1 MNEERL
7 QAHQNLIEALL
18 TCPEGEEWD
27 LLQAN
32 TGLIDGGF
40 IQAIKRVAVEKERIG
55 EKNTADFLRDIL
67 SELGY
72 FQAYMELIEQLLNC
86 ENEEAVESL
95 LNTNQHLLDGGLVQ
109 SMLAV
114 ANDMLARGEPDNA
127 NFLMNLAGEL
137 MGIYDNYSP

>member
-7 QAHQNLIEALL
+7 QAYQNLIQALL
-18 TCPEGEEWD
+18 ACPEGEEWD

-32 TGLIDGGF
+32 TDLIDGGF
-40 IQAIKRVAVEKERIG
+40 VQTIKQVMVEKEKLG
-55 EKNTADFLRDIL
+55 EKSTADFLRDIL

-86 ENEEAVESL
+86 ENQEAVESL
-95 LNTNQHLLDGGLVQ
+95 LNNNRHLLDGGLIQ

-114 ANDMLARGEPDNA
+114 ANDILARGEPDNA

-137 MGIYDNYSP
+137 MGIYENGSP